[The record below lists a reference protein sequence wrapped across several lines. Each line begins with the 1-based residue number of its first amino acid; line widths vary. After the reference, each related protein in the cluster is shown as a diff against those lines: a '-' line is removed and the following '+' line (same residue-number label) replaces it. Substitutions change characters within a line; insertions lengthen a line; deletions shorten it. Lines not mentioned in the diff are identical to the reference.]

1 MINDSKVITDIF
13 DGIQVSISPS
23 TEINAELS
31 EQFWYQSNTDNPQIF
46 IKPWPNV
53 NHRESKIVPWDLDIH
68 FLDSFSYKQSG
79 LIPVGI
85 NGIYDTDDQE
95 ITTTIQGDIES
106 ISRSYPFYV
115 YNRTLNDTMSL
126 IGIDSNGNGFN
137 PWEDRVIVGSSNSD
151 GLWLGT
157 TCEIDFAGVQEESL
171 PTTGDIYSVRFNR
184 PFWSGDHLVFDTG
197 DFGSVSDSKL
207 SNEMDKIKVVPNP
220 YVMTNLL
227 EESIY
232 NTDFNQRRKLMFTH
246 FYLHNVS
253 LKYIQFLVFW
263 LILLK

>member
-95 ITTTIQGDIES
+95 ITT
-106 ISRSYPFYV
+106 ISRRY
-115 YNRTLNDTMSL
+115 
-126 IGIDSNGNGFN
+126 
-137 PWEDRVIVGSSNSD
+137 
-151 GLWLGT
+151 
-157 TCEIDFAGVQEESL
+157 
-171 PTTGDIYSVRFNR
+171 
-184 PFWSGDHLVFDTG
+184 
-197 DFGSVSDSKL
+197 
-207 SNEMDKIKVVPNP
+207 
-220 YVMTNLL
+220 
-227 EESIY
+227 
-232 NTDFNQRRKLMFTH
+232 
-246 FYLHNVS
+246 
-253 LKYIQFLVFW
+253 
-263 LILLK
+263 